1 MKSISPTPRRRWQ
14 AVRTT
19 GKIVFGRVL
28 AVALVAALGLGL
40 AVARLWPDLP
50 PLDKVTHYE
59 PQQPLIVYTADGV
72 QIGVFGEE
80 RRAFTRIQDVPQL
93 MKQAIMAAEDEP
105 LC

>member
-19 GKIVFGRVL
+19 GKIVFGLVL

-72 QIGVFGEE
+72 QI
-80 RRAFTRIQDVPQL
+80 
-93 MKQAIMAAEDEP
+93 
-105 LC
+105 